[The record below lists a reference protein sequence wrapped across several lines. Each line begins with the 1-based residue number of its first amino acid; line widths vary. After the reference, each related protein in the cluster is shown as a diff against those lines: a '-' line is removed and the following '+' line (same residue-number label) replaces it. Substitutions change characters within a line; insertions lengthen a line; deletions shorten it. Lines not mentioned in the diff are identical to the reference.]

1 MCAAP
6 KGDDK
11 LEKLFDEIII
21 DISENGSSII
31 AAVKGR
37 MSTQT
42 FYVLLKDEEKSKRYA
57 RACEIRADLMAEE
70 MLQISDNVGGDLIE
84 LADGREVVDNAVV
97 QRDKLRVDTR
107 KWLLA
112 KMYPKKYGDKVDVT
126 SGNEAI
132 GSAQIIFQDVSGQI
146 IKQE

>member
-132 GSAQIIFQDVSGQI
+132 GSAQIIFQDVSNQI